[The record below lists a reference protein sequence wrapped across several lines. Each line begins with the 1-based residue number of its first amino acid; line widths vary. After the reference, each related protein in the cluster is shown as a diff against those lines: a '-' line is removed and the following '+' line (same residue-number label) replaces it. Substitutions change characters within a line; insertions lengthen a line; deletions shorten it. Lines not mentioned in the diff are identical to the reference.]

1 MNLELYQPHEN
12 QIKIHKSK
20 AKYRVAVCGRRFG
33 KTCLALNE
41 SIARAFQLENQI
53 IWIIL
58 PLLKQAK
65 EVYWIDPD
73 VTKYFMPYVQNG
85 VMKKNDSEL
94 SLHVPKTN
102 SWIRL
107 KGSDN
112 PEGLR
117 GSGLDLVVWDEVA
130 DVKKEAFDIIKPSL
144 ADSPYHRE
152 LYIGTPK
159 GLNWFHDFALQGDR
173 NGIIPTFEKP
183 IKLNKDWETWHFTS
197 YDNKTWP
204 EGSFE
209 HKEFVKFIDEERRL
223 AEEKGKLAFFN
234 QEYMASFEESA
245 GRFFPK
251 WSYKTHVLDAPIV
264 PSEKYER
271 YGSIDWGRS
280 APMAW
285 LCNIVK
291 HENFEGI
298 KFDRI
303 ITFEEVYGSNK
314 SPYEQAVLI
323 NKQVNYKTVNKTR
336 YDPSM
341 DTKQDDGSISVADQF
356 RFSFEELNG
365 ERPQLLAASNKRV
378 SRWAAMENWMRMAPD
393 GLPYWMITPNCKN
406 LIRTIPEMM
415 SDENDIE
422 DIDTSLEDH
431 AVDSVSYFIV
441 HQQWI
446 DAKVGGVGKTEGTK
460 PMPTANID
468 PVTGR
473 QIPIDLDKFANAWG
487 KTQRHTYYK

>member
-1 MNLELYQPHEN
+1 MLLDLYKPHEN
-12 QIKIHKSK
+12 QIKIHESK

-41 SIARAFQLENQI
+41 AVARAFQLENQI

-73 VTKYFMPYVQNG
+73 VTKYFMPYVQYG
-85 VMKKNDSEL
+85 AMKKNDSEL
-94 SLHVPKTN
+94 SLHVPMTN

-117 GSGLDLVVWDEVA
+117 GSGLDLIIWDEVA

-173 NGIIPTFEKP
+173 KGVIPTFEKP
-183 IKLNKDWETWHFTS
+183 IKLNSDWETWHFTS
-197 YDNKTWP
+197 YDNKAWP

-209 HKEFVKFIDEERRL
+209 RKEFVKFIDEEKIL
-223 AEEKGKLAFFN
+223 AEEKGKLSFFN

-251 WSYKTHVLDAPIV
+251 WSFKTHVLDAPII
-264 PSEKYER
+264 PNEKYDR
-271 YGSIDWGRS
+271 YGSMDWGRI
-280 APMAW
+280 APFSWHAH
-285 LCNIVK
+285 IIK
-291 HENFEGI
+291 HENYEGV
-298 KFDRI
+298 KFNRI
-303 ITFEEVYGSNK
+303 ITFEEIYGTNK
-314 SPYEQAVLI
+314 SPYEQAKLI
-323 NKQVNYKTVNKTR
+323 QEKVDYKTIDKTW

-341 DTKQDDGSISVADQF
+341 DTNQSDGSISVADQF
-356 RFSFEELNG
+356 RLSFDELTG
-365 ERPQLLAASNKRV
+365 DRPQMLPASNKRI
-378 SRWAAMENWMRMAPD
+378 SRWAAMENWMRIAPD

-415 SDENDIE
+415 PDENHID
-422 DIDTSLEDH
+422 DIDTTLEDH
-431 AVDSVSYFIV
+431 AVDDVSYFIT
-441 HQQWI
+441 HQEWI
-446 DAKVGGVGKTEGTK
+446 DAKVGGVGETYRPK
-460 PMPTANID
+460 PMATANID
-468 PVTGR
+468 PKTGR
-473 QIPIDLDKFANAWG
+473 EIAIDIDKFATAYE
-487 KTQRHTYYK
+487 KTQKRVYYR